1 MIIISYLFKKAF
13 LVIVIQFGPR
23 LCEEVSDS
31 QGSYE
36 KDKQCHQRVTLP
48 DGAPSGPIWENLRG
62 HGQIS
67 GNACS

>member
-36 KDKQCHQRVTLP
+36 KDKQCHQSR
-48 DGAPSGPIWENLRG
+48 AS
-62 HGQIS
+62 
-67 GNACS
+67 